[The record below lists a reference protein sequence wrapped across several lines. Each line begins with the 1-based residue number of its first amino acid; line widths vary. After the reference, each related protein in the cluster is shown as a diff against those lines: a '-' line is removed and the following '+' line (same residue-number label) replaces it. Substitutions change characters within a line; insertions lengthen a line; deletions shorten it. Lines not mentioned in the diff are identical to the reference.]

1 MTPRM
6 KLVAQTEE
14 IEAPR
19 RPRGRPKLEDVAQIE
34 SRLLDV
40 ALQEFLAEGYG
51 GTSLSRIVKAA
62 GISKTT
68 LYTRYSSKEDLFRAI
83 IHRQVERLSAVAVLR
98 SPGGPLRLV
107 EGLKAYGNRT
117 LETSLEGDLLQVN
130 RLIYS
135 EAARFPELGTASAE
149 RSGRGIA
156 DVAAFIADCAEAD
169 GIPCRDPR
177 AVAEAFIFMLRG
189 WYVDALLTNQPVS
202 VRQRQRWVDTAVQA
216 LLAGRAEW

>member
-1 MTPRM
+1 M
-6 KLVAQTEE
+6 KLVVHNEDV
-14 IEAPR
+14 EAPR

-68 LYTRYSSKEDLFRAI
+68 LYTRFSSKEDLFRAALK
-83 IHRQVERLSAVAVLR
+83 RQMEGLAAVAALR
-98 SPGGPLRLV
+98 SPKGKLDLV
-107 EGLKAYGNRT
+107 GGLKAYANRT
-117 LETSLEGDLLQVN
+117 LEISLEGDLLQVN

-135 EAARFPELGTASAE
+135 ESARFPELGLAAAE
-149 RSGRGIA
+149 RSQTGIDDVSIFIRTCA
-156 DVAAFIADCAEAD
+156 DAD
-169 GIPCRDPR
+169 GIPCRDPQ

-189 WYVDALLTNQPVS
+189 WYVDMLLTNQSVS
-202 VRQRQRWVDTAVQA
+202 VRQRQRWVDTAVQV
-216 LLAGRAEW
+216 LVSGRAEW

>member
-6 KLVAQTEE
+6 KLVVHNEV

-19 RPRGRPKLEDVAQIE
+19 RSRGRPKLEDVAQIE
-34 SRLLDV
+34 SRLLEV

-68 LYTRYSSKEDLFRAI
+68 LYTRFSSKEDLFRAALR
-83 IHRQVERLSAVAVLR
+83 RQMEGLAAVAALR
-98 SPGGPLRLV
+98 SPKGKLDLVGGLR
-107 EGLKAYGNRT
+107 AYGNRT
-117 LETSLEGDLLQVN
+117 LEISLEGDLLEVN

-135 EAARFPELGTASAE
+135 EAARFPELGLAAAE
-149 RSGRGIA
+149 RSQTGID
-156 DVAAFIADCAEAD
+156 DVAVFIRTCADAD
-169 GIPCRDPR
+169 GVPCRDPQ

-189 WYVDALLTNQPVS
+189 WYVDMLLTNRPVS
-202 VRQRQRWVDTAVQA
+202 VRQRQHWVDTAVQA
-216 LLAGRAEW
+216 LIAGRAEW